1 MELSLRGSVSLDYLM
16 SPDNCPNLA
25 FRWPEFSPH
34 ESHDRGDSCLQRC
47 LFRARNCGRPP
58 SMWREHIWSRTA
70 GLSAV
75 LWLELSRCGLSTEE
89 PQFSDLGVRRK
100 KKTAPPQPEN
110 VLLGP
115 NSLEKLQGLW
125 DEGVLGF

>member
-1 MELSLRGSVSLDYLM
+1 MNPVTEDTPACRGA
-16 SPDNCPNLA
+16 C
-25 FRWPEFSPH
+25 
-34 ESHDRGDSCLQRC
+34 SCAC
-47 LFRARNCGRPP
+47 GYGRPP
-58 SMWREHIWSRTA
+58 SIWREHIWSRTA

-89 PQFSDLGVRRK
+89 PQFSDMGVIRK

-115 NSLEKLQGLW
+115 NSLEKLQRLW